1 MTATNIRRR
10 HPEVVDLLT
19 GTTTSEEEPVAVA
32 ASPAPVAATA
42 DAVAQ
47 SQRRRRRRWPVL
59 GGCAAVI
66 ALAAGGAAWAL
77 TGPTGDDRET
87 VSPTTATLSS
97 PATSVPTSTTT
108 MPAAPPQDECRS
120 DAGDQATP
128 EGVIAAFEHAYY
140 QQRDAVAARA
150 LASPTTT
157 VTDPADLQTFIDKVP
172 VGAAYCVRITPL
184 ATNVYLIDIAVT
196 PPGAQTTRNTGTV
209 STVNINGR
217 WYVDAFN

>member
-10 HPEVVDLLT
+10 HPQVVDLLT
-19 GTTTSEEEPVAVA
+19 GTTTSEESVAVA
-32 ASPAPVAATA
+32 APPAPVTTTA
-42 DAVAQ
+42 DAVTQ
-47 SQRRRRRRWPVL
+47 SQRRHRRRWPVL

-77 TGPTGDDRET
+77 TGTTAGDREA
-87 VSPTTATLSS
+87 VSPSTASLTS

-108 MPAAPPQDECRS
+108 MPTAAPHDECRS
-120 DAGDQATP
+120 DAGDQTTP

-140 QQRDAVAARA
+140 QRRDAVAARA

-172 VGAAYCVRITPL
+172 VGSAYCVRITPL

-209 STVNINGR
+209 STVSIDGR